1 MASVGHGEPQPGRG
15 KQQWEDRHEF
25 ADVSQNMQRETFL
38 LPGRGQHGLS
48 NKISSGLLCYSSFH
62 PPGSHP
68 KSVPPDRSCGITIFT
83 SVSQD
88 KEAKSL
94 IARNTAMS
102 FHKA

>member
-1 MASVGHGEPQPGRG
+1 MGHGEPQLGRG

-38 LPGRGQHGLS
+38 LPGRGRHGLS
-48 NKISSGLLCYSSFH
+48 NKISSGLLRYSSFH